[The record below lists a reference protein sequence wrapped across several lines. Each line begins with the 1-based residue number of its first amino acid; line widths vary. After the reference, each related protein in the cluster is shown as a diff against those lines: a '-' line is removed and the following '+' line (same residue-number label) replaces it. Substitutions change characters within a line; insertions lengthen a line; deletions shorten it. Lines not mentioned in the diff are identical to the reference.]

1 MMMFENIYRGKT
13 VLVTGHT
20 GFKGSWISEWLS
32 LLGARVVGY
41 SLKPD
46 PAIDVCY
53 TTPHSHFNELNL
65 RDQIT
70 AHVEGDVRKL
80 DELVDT
86 VSKQRPDFIFHLAA
100 QPLVL
105 RSYKKPHLTV
115 ETNVLG
121 TLNLLEAVRRQETP
135 CIMIIITTDKV
146 YENVGWFHSYRESDM
161 LGGHDT
167 YSGSKAC
174 AELVISS
181 YWRSFFAPKLGE
193 LGVAIAPVRGGNVI
207 GGGDW
212 AKDRIVP
219 DSIRALSEGK
229 AIEIRNRHATRPWQH
244 VLELLSGYLHL
255 GALIYRRRHMLS
267 SVDQNE
273 MSVAL
278 TKLHELCSP
287 FNFGPFLNSNKS
299 VGVLVEEILK
309 HWPGKTLDNTTPG
322 APEEAG
328 KLNLTIDKASHI
340 LGWQPK
346 WGFEEAI
353 QHTVD
358 WYREFYANAHGRPEA
373 VRELTQK
380 QIIAYAEGLTYSVNE

>member
-1 MMMFENIYRGKT
+1 MTIFEDVYRGKT

-20 GFKGSWISEWLS
+20 GFKGSWISEWLC
-32 LLGARVVGY
+32 LLGANVVGY

-53 TTPHSHFNELNL
+53 TTPHSHFNELCL
-65 RDQIT
+65 HDQIT
-70 AHVEGDVRKL
+70 ANVEGDVRRLDKL
-80 DELVDT
+80 VAT
-86 VSKQRPDFIFHLAA
+86 ISKYKPDFIFHLAA

-105 RSYKKPHLTV
+105 RAYKEPHLTV
-115 ETNVLG
+115 ETNILG
-121 TLNLLEAVRRQETP
+121 TLNLLEAVRCQEIP
-135 CIMIIITTDKV
+135 CIMIMITTDKV
-146 YENVGWFHSYRESDM
+146 YENVGWLHSYREPDM

-167 YSGSKAC
+167 YSASKAC

-193 LGVAIAPVRGGNVI
+193 LGIAVAPVRGGNVI

-219 DSIRALSEGK
+219 DAMKALSEK
-229 AIEIRNRHATRPWQH
+229 KEVEIRNKHATRPWQH

-255 GALIYRRRHMLS
+255 GALIFRRRDALFSAGPNEKSGTLS
-267 SVDQNE
+267 
-273 MSVAL
+273 
-278 TKLHELCSP
+278 KLDELCSP
-287 FNFGPFLNSNKS
+287 FNFGPFLNSNRS
-299 VGVLVEEILK
+299 VAVLVEEIFK
-309 HWPGKTLDNTTPG
+309 HWPGKALDKTAAG

-328 KLNLTIDKASHI
+328 KLNLTIDKAYHT

-346 WGFEEAI
+346 WTFQEAI
-353 QHTVD
+353 YHTVT
-358 WYREFYANAHGRPEA
+358 WYHKFYMEVHGTPEA

-380 QIIAYAEGLTYSVNE
+380 QIREYSDGLQYAVNA